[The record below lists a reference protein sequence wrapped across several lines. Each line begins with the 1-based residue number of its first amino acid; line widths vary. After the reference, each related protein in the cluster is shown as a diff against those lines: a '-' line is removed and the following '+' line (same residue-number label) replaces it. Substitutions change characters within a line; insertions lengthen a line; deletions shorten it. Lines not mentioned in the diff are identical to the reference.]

1 MTVSAYTGGY
11 TYSNPKLSGS
21 SSFQSYATS
30 FGSLSFN
37 SQSFDHSMCDEG
49 QDFLLR
55 IDSTKCTPIIV
66 RSDLLEENDVPVY
79 CPIQAIKMNP
89 LINISMID
97 SISFSGNYP
106 PQVKTIG
113 FTPVHSAL
121 GGNRQLNEYQWN
133 NIGYITVILRRD
145 SNESAMPESID
156 LDLKARIHY
165 DIKGG
170 LNLMTHSFYL
180 PVMDDYTFD
189 KNMGKY
195 SFFNKIGYLRA
206 EEVNEDSARISIY
219 NGVYKNSMNPNS
231 MERQRV
237 NTFDLTVGKS
247 SPLISLPGYECLS
260 KVKFTLKS
268 VDYADTSAMF
278 LVNSEYFS
286 AREEETFFDGL
297 CTVKSINNMGLYQG
311 VKIHCSQTDEGSKVF
326 DLKISPKVLFDFGG
340 KKVSVSLGEKIGTSS
355 EGKDLFLGY
364 IGEVGSEYRALIVSV
379 PSEKGVQKL
388 SDSDLKTAEFI
399 GDTALKDSS
408 KAWSILG
415 GISAGSVEIYKY
427 LQSGQKL
434 PWVEQGKTVEI
445 SGSQIN
451 LAGLGLRSN
460 EVLNSEIKNSYK
472 FAIADYDTVISR
484 YESERYPDDSSE
496 HQGKIAIENKISLAS
511 ELKQYSD
518 VNDFCL
524 EFEQRFASSNAPEIC
539 SDYLLLSNEGVSTAE
554 ILINGKYK
562 IISFRGV
569 YEPDLEDY
577 GAVIS
582 IKNINNGE
590 MQSVSL
596 RKNNKFLLPGS
607 TTNEYISLEKVEN
620 NLVRISYSLTNPVG
634 STRRGEIF
642 SNTVP
647 LTMGIPSPLSK
658 DYEFT
663 LQKVYLNK
671 MAHVIAEPTIGY
683 QKSEVEFQHK
693 IGIEK
698 RMIQLSPEKARS
710 MASKVN
716 DTINT
721 LNNITKNLDTVT
733 EVMNAACLA
742 TGGYLT
748 LKNIFTG
755 SRGEVQARK
764 EVMNYWKEECDK
776 EVDKKIYR
784 SLDACYINKSNL
796 IDEDV
801 EKLTGIIKTQ
811 EEKSN
816 KLVTE
821 NGLVLSKGG
830 VFGDDIINEKSFA
843 EGYSKYT
850 IESLN
855 KFSNTEGTILTS
867 KLNPNDKIDLE
878 DIKNILNEN
887 NKAGEVYN
895 VDDLKKIEQY
905 YQLYTNENDG
915 QKKEYY
921 FNKLYSSLDSIKI
934 QDKQITEFN
943 NQISIGKS
951 SAESMGTLMYSD
963 KKAIIGEYGG
973 DKVTKGDEFHK
984 LNGDDEL
991 IGKPMQKINLKGKI
1005 YYATLKPKGV
1015 DGIYEILEVYNESG
1029 NYLGAQGASEVANFY
1044 SSFKLPN
1051 LGTYNYKIQEN
1062 DFQIRYYD
1070 YGEYKGLPAV
1080 VPFDKNS
1087 GWYAVIDDSLGST
1100 TSFDLSGRVSSFKLC
1115 NVMEDGKISHV
1126 SGGGLDEC
1134 MIISLSSIDDI
1145 GFGRLGKE
1153 ETKKLI
1159 DRAVRAIREANNHQS
1174 KRGAISVDGV
1184 LIPVGSPMGTN
1195 SISQASCSDYM
1206 SPKECNILFNV
1217 CDPVICPE
1225 SRCDFGGKY
1234 PVQNVIQSGLVGSA
1248 MLCAPNY
1255 KEGIKVPICITGIN
1269 AGLKSLNSV
1278 FTAYRDCLIENAD
1291 SGRTIGIC
1299 DEIHSIYYCEFIWK
1313 QAIPLAKIALPS
1325 IVDKVLNGNKSR
1337 GGREYFS
1344 LKQSWDNAQESIKYF
1359 TQSYALQSS
1368 KAFKARST
1376 EQVGTD
1382 VCKTFISV
1390 VYPTSLGSLS
1400 ALTESA
1406 NPPQFIA
1413 SFEEIIHSTATNP
1426 PSSQYKVY
1434 YHIYSGTDT
1443 GVYYSVYL
1451 RGKTGSYYEDANVGR
1466 RVDSGYIA
1474 SGNYKSETIDFLGP
1488 SGYDELC
1495 VRINDQREECGFGR
1509 VSTSFAANYLSDAYV
1524 REQASNTKISTEEE
1538 CVRGTHSLMSLLN
1551 LNVQSGLNELIS
1563 PDIASKG
1570 IVRICSTNSPGMGVD
1585 PNFDSDDPTNNRWL
1599 SVGYCGEESIKCWID
1614 TQSLKKAFEYNYE
1627 YNKTLEEGLADAK
1640 ESAVEDFLAKHGLWD
1655 NTKFD
1660 DFIKINLSESRAPEE
1675 NITKIE
1681 NIFDLL
1687 AYNNQK
1693 GLALIFRGD
1702 AYSNIARVLW
1712 GPYYRDLL
1720 KKRIVVEEIVSI
1732 GEGGYEVQKQF
1743 TLKDLIE
1750 KQNFISPIFE
1760 IDTNR
1765 DPNFCYTY
1773 FDGQWW
1779 WNDKGCKLFEID
1791 FEEGGASDFSPLIR
1805 EKLIITWNSTSQGV
1819 FDSKY
1824 KLDEG
1829 LIHSLKGKN
1838 YAEGMKIIVDRLNLG
1853 NTYAKSIFV
1862 KDKNTYLKKEFYTLY
1877 NVESVSEIY
1886 FKYEIGQNP
1895 RWQWSYDGKDW
1906 VELNNI
1912 VDKKKVKT
1920 WVGRQFE
1927 SIFSPSSTQLKPDEI
1942 YKFPEKY
1949 QSLFKLLEGKNKL
1962 DGTILILL
1970 NESDWKTLSETT
1982 FVGGINWNLVP
1993 GCQKYEDLFNQ
2004 YSKDTGVPVGLL
2016 ISLVYQESRCNPY
2029 AVSYTGAAGLFQFT
2043 VSTARD
2049 YPAIFENVVSCTGVS
2064 STGGSSSCTC
2074 NIKCDVNSIVNSC
2087 GCSLDD
2093 DRFNATKS
2101 FDAGTRYLNK
2111 LIREFDGN
2119 YYLALI
2125 AYNAGSGV
2133 SKNIQNSL
2141 GAKPSGGYT
2150 WENIKSKINV
2160 DVLNFNVY
2168 NNMDKEKKVEEIK
2181 NYVENIKEVWERLI
2195 VYEVKTQTQVDNE
2208 NNEKKIREDENKM
2221 RENILKVAISKIDTD
2236 TTRWQGGVQVKD
2248 NVCAA
2253 FVSNVLIGAGALEQ
2267 KDHDVSVEGLHN
2279 RLDANKNYTRI
2290 QREDWANNL
2299 LPGDVV
2305 IWGGDKN
2312 QGYKEIFQHITIFS
2326 NYDFSGNLV
2335 IVHDGGEFL
2344 DEQLKTPRLISKDVY
2359 SISDS
2364 WYITHV
2370 FRYAIGEDLS
2380 EPLTLAYK
2388 KAKVLLDSYV
2398 TDSPEYR
2405 DFLIELW
2412 EKNILNS
2419 IEYNILIKKD
2429 KEYLVD
2435 YLGKKVEGENFWTLA
2450 LIPFNYKDI
2459 NDLQGAYDATIYYK
2473 EEYPQGSFE
2482 YKSELYKFLDHLL
2495 EKGLISIAEYNLIIH
2510 KDIDFLEEFLDSKL
2524 NPEEDVYPEWGYSNS
2539 E

>member
-1 MTVSAYTGGY
+1 MKKLNFVLLFCILFFSLMTVSAYTGGY

-66 RSDLLEENDVPVY
+66 RSDLLEENDIPVY

-89 LINISMID
+89 LIEISMID

-133 NIGYITVILRRD
+133 NIGYLTVILRRD

-180 PVMDDYTFD
+180 PVIDDYTFD
-189 KNMGKY
+189 KDMGKY

-206 EEVNEDSARISIY
+206 EEVTENSATISIY
-219 NGVYKNSMNPNS
+219 NGVYKNSMNTNS

-237 NTFDLTVGKS
+237 NTFDLAVGKS

-364 IGEVGSEYRALIVSV
+364 IGENGSDYRALIVSV
-379 PSEKGVQKL
+379 PSEKGLEKL

-399 GDTALKDSS
+399 GDTAMKDSS

-427 LQSGQKL
+427 LQSGKTL

-451 LAGLGLRSN
+451 LVGLGLRSN

-472 FAIADYDTVISR
+472 FAIADYDLVISR
-484 YESERYPDDSSE
+484 YESERYPDDFSE
-496 HQGKIAIENKISLAS
+496 YQGKIAIENKIGLAS
-511 ELKQYSD
+511 ELRQFSD

-524 EFEQRFASSNAPEIC
+524 EFQQRFASSNAPEIC

-562 IISFRGV
+562 TISFRGV

-577 GAVIS
+577 GAVILV
-582 IKNINNGE
+582 KNLKNGE
-590 MQSVSL
+590 MQAVSL

-620 NLVRISYSLTNPVG
+620 NLVRVSYSLTDSLR
-634 STRRGEIF
+634 STRTSGIF
-642 SNTVP
+642 SSTVA
-647 LTMGIPSPLSK
+647 LTTGVPSKLSEN
-658 DYEFT
+658 YEFT
-663 LQKVYLNK
+663 LQKIYLNK

-710 MASKVN
+710 IASNVN
-716 DTINT
+716 DTINI
-721 LNNITKNLDTVT
+721 LNDITKNLDTVT

-755 SRGEVQARK
+755 SKGEVQARK
-764 EVMNYWKEECDK
+764 EVMNYWKDECSK
-776 EVDKKIYR
+776 EVDKKIHR

-796 IDEDV
+796 IDAEV
-801 EKLTGIIKTQ
+801 EKLTTIIKTQ
-811 EEKSN
+811 EEKLN
-816 KLVTE
+816 KIVTE

-830 VFGDDIINEKSFA
+830 VFGDDIIDEKSLA
-843 EGYSKYT
+843 GSYSKDI
-850 IESLN
+850 IETLN
-855 KFSNTEGTILTS
+855 KLSEDEGDTLKS
-867 KLNPNDKIDLE
+867 KLKSDEEIKFG
-878 DIKNILNEN
+878 DIKNILEEG
-887 NKAGEVYN
+887 NKAGEVYDVN
-895 VDDLKKIEQY
+895 DLKKIEQY
-905 YQLYTNENDG
+905 YQLYTNENDK

-921 FNKLYSSLDSIKI
+921 FNKLYSSLDSIKT
-934 QDKQITEFN
+934 QDEKVTEHN
-943 NQISIGKS
+943 NQISQTKS
-951 SAESMGTLMYSD
+951 SAESMGVLIYSD
-963 KKAIIGEYGG
+963 KKAIVGEYGG
-973 DKVTKGDEFHK
+973 YKVTKDDEFHRVNK
-984 LNGDDEL
+984 SDEL
-991 IGKPMQKINLKGKI
+991 INTPIQKINLEGKI
-1005 YYATLKPKGV
+1005 YYVTLKPKGV
-1015 DGIYEILEVYNESG
+1015 DGIYEIVGVYNSSG
-1029 NYLGAQGASEVANFY
+1029 NYLEAQGASGVANFY

-1051 LGTYNYKIQEN
+1051 SGTYNYKIQET
-1062 DFQIRYYD
+1062 DFQIKYYD
-1070 YGEYKGLPAV
+1070 YGEYKGLPSV

-1087 GWYAVIDDSLGST
+1087 GWYAVIDNSIGST

-1115 NVMEDGKISHV
+1115 NVMEDGKISPV

-1134 MIISLSSIDDI
+1134 MIISLSNIDDI

-1159 DRAVRAIREANNHQS
+1159 DRAVKAIRAANNHQS
-1174 KRGAISVDGV
+1174 KKGAINVDGV
-1184 LIPVGSPMGTN
+1184 LIPIGSPMGTS
-1195 SISQASCSDYM
+1195 SISQESCSDYM

-1225 SRCDFGGKY
+1225 SRCDYGGKY
-1234 PVQNVIQSGLVGSA
+1234 PVQNVIQSGIVGSA

-1255 KEGIKVPICITGIN
+1255 KEGIKVPVCITGIN

-1325 IVDKVLNGNKSR
+1325 VVDKVLNGEKSR

-1413 SFEEIIHSTATNP
+1413 TFEEIIHSTATNP

-1474 SGNYKSETIDFLGP
+1474 AGNYKSETIDFLGP
-1488 SGYDELC
+1488 SGYNELC

-1509 VSTSFAANYLSDAYV
+1509 VSTSFAVNYLSDAYV

-1551 LNVQSGLNELIS
+1551 LNLQSGLNELIS
-1563 PDIASKG
+1563 PDIVSKG

-1585 PNFDSDDPTNNRWL
+1585 PNYGDGNPTNDRWL
-1599 SVGYCGEESIKCWID
+1599 SVGYCGEESLKCWID
-1614 TQSLKKAFEYNYE
+1614 TESLKKAFEFSYE
-1627 YNKTLEEGLADAK
+1627 YDKTLETGLADAK
-1640 ESAVEDFLAKHGLWD
+1640 GSAVEDFLAKYGLWD

-1660 DFIKINLSESRAPEE
+1660 DFIRINLSESKTPEE

-1687 AYNNQK
+1687 AHNNQK

-1702 AYSNIARVLW
+1702 AYSSIVKTLW

-1720 KKRIVVEEIVSI
+1720 KKRIVVEEIVSLDQ
-1732 GEGGYEVQKQF
+1732 GGYEVQRQL

-1750 KQNFISPIFE
+1750 REDFVSPIFE

-1765 DPNFCYTY
+1765 NINFCYTY

-1779 WNDKGCKLFEID
+1779 WTDECGPQEKIDTAYVPGAGSINFYSKGEVI
-1791 FEEGGASDFSPLIR
+1791 
-1805 EKLIITWNSTSQGV
+1805 WNSTSQGV
-1819 FDSKY
+1819 FDLKY
-1824 KLDEG
+1824 KLDEE
-1829 LIHSLKGKN
+1829 LIRSLRGKN
-1838 YAEGMKIIVDRLNLG
+1838 YVDGMEILVGRLNLG
-1853 NTYAKSIFV
+1853 NAYAKNIFV
-1862 KDKNTYLKKEFYTLY
+1862 KDKNTYLKREFYNLY
-1877 NVESVSEIY
+1877 DVESVSEIY
-1886 FKYEIGQNP
+1886 FRYEIGQNS

-1906 VELNNI
+1906 LELNNL
-1912 VDKKKVKT
+1912 VDKKKERSLIGG
-1920 WVGRQFE
+1920 WIN
-1927 SIFSPSSTQLKPDEI
+1927 SIFSSESTQLKPDEI
-1942 YKFPEKY
+1942 SKFPEKY
-1949 QSLFKLLEGKNKL
+1949 KVLFKFLEGKNKL

-1970 NESDWKTLSETT
+1970 NESDWKTLSETI
-1982 FVGGINWNLVP
+1982 FVGGINWDLVP
-1993 GCQKYEDLFNQ
+1993 DCKKYESLFNE
-2004 YSKDTGVPVGLL
+2004 YSQKTGVPVGLL

-2043 VSTARD
+2043 ASTAKD

-2064 STGGSSSCTC
+2064 STVGSSSCNC
-2074 NIKCDVNSIVNSC
+2074 NTQCDANSIVNSC
-2087 GCSLDD
+2087 GCSLND
-2093 DRFNATKS
+2093 DRFNVTKS
-2101 FDAGTRYLNK
+2101 FDAGTRYINK
-2111 LIREFDGN
+2111 LIREFDSN

-2133 SKNIQNSL
+2133 SKNVQKNL
-2141 GAKPSGGYT
+2141 RTKPSEGYT
-2150 WENIKSKINV
+2150 WENIQSKINV
-2160 DVLNFNVY
+2160 EVLDFDVY
-2168 NNMDKEKKVEEIK
+2168 RNMDKVKKVEEIK
-2181 NYVENIKEVWERLI
+2181 NYVEKITSLWNKLI
-2195 VYEVKTQTQVDNE
+2195 VYEAKTKMEIEKEEKLVEESIIINNLGQKIFYVAKDLAMNE
-2208 NNEKKIREDENKM
+2208 ANICRYEGSDKKFNNVCVAFVATVLIDSGVLNEKDYVEGVEALYNK
-2221 RENILKVAISKIDTD
+2221 L
-2236 TTRWQGGVQVKD
+2236 KD
-2248 NVCAA
+2248 N
-2253 FVSNVLIGAGALEQ
+2253 SNYSIITSDKWLE
-2267 KDHDVSVEGLHN
+2267 G
-2279 RLDANKNYTRI
+2279 
-2290 QREDWANNL
+2290 L

-2312 QGYKEIFQHITIFS
+2312 QGYKEVFQHATIFS
-2326 NYDFSGNLV
+2326 KYGEEGNSYFC
-2335 IVHDGGEFL
+2335 IIHEGGETL
-2344 DEQLKTPRLISKDVY
+2344 PVLEKCY
-2359 SISDS
+2359 SLSSHQNRS

-2370 FRYAIGEDLS
+2370 FRYVGGNLLEEVEEIIEVATSSSTNIQKQEIFMTTGLWDLS
-2380 EPLTLAYK
+2380 ERERLYYRYSDIFS
-2388 KAKVLLDSYV
+2388 VWQW
-2398 TDSPEYR
+2398 SPEKTFWMNVSQDTVVGGEENGKRPTKKNLKIISSLR
-2405 DFLIELW
+2405 D
-2412 EKNILNS
+2412 KNYSQGKMILNENGAIMENKS
-2419 IEYNILIKKD
+2419 KIVIENAPSTR
-2429 KEYLVD
+2429 
-2435 YLGKKVEGENFWTLA
+2435 N
-2450 LIPFNYKDI
+2450 
-2459 NDLQGAYDATIYYK
+2459 
-2473 EEYPQGSFE
+2473 
-2482 YKSELYKFLDHLL
+2482 
-2495 EKGLISIAEYNLIIH
+2495 
-2510 KDIDFLEEFLDSKL
+2510 
-2524 NPEEDVYPEWGYSNS
+2524 
-2539 E
+2539 